1 MAMILA
7 VDDDPDIRAVIEVT
21 LESAGHTV
29 VSAAGGEEA
38 INKLRRRQFDLV
50 LLDIMMPNVNGY
62 QVLEQIRAMPSR
74 AETPVV
80 VITAKHDPEGVLR
93 EIGQGIVDH
102 LAKPF
107 SPSELVDVVERAIE
121 GEDQEITERRRV
133 LHNEAEMYGA
143 IDELY
148 KDVRRNP
155 TDKR

>member
-21 LESAGHTV
+21 LESAGHKV
-29 VSAAGGEEA
+29 VGAAGGEEA
-38 INKLRRRQFDLV
+38 INKLRRRRFDLV

-62 QVLEQIRAMPSR
+62 QVLEQIRGMPSR
-74 AETPVV
+74 AATPVV
-80 VITAKHDPEGVLR
+80 VITAKHDPEGLLK

-102 LAKPF
+102 LVKPF
-107 SPSELVDVVERAIE
+107 SAAELLAVVERAIE
-121 GEDQEITERRRV
+121 GEDQQVTERRRV
-133 LHNEAEMYGA
+133 LSNEAEMYGA

-148 KDVRRNP
+148 KDVRSNP